1 MKLIGPFRQLLP
13 MTGLPL
19 RGALSDHQLPVLEH
33 AGLVVA
39 DGLVREIG
47 PFRDLH
53 DQAKSNNMEI
63 QLIEGERTAL
73 PGFVDAHTH
82 ICHSGS
88 RAADYALRNAGMTYL
103 EIAAAGGGIW
113 DTVSRTRESSLDALI
128 SGIVKRARK
137 HLGEG
142 VTTIE
147 VKSGYGLSI
156 EGELKMLHAIR
167 DAGKL
172 LDTDL
177 VPTCLAAH
185 IVPRDFSGSPSEYL
199 RLLSSRLLPAIKEAG
214 LCHRVDA
221 FIETTAFSPAEIAPY
236 FSEAK
241 RLGFD
246 ITVHADQFTT
256 GGSGVAVDVEAVS
269 ADHLEAST
277 GLEIERLAKSRVIAT
292 ALPGASIGLGCN
304 FAPARALLDAG
315 AALAIASDWNPGS
328 APMGQ
333 LLAQAA
339 ILGAFEKLTN
349 AEVLAGITFRAAA
362 ALRLPDRGSLEVGK
376 LADLA
381 VFATDDYREILY
393 RQGSLLP
400 ESVWKKGRL
409 VFQTTNP

>member
-13 MTGLPL
+13 MSGLPL
-19 RGALSDHQLPVLEH
+19 RGALRDNQLQVLEH
-33 AGLVVA
+33 AGIVVT
-39 DGLVREIG
+39 GGRIREIG
-47 PFRDLH
+47 KFNDLH
-53 DQAKSNNMEI
+53 GRVKSSSMDL
-63 QLIEGERTAL
+63 QLIEGEQTAL
-73 PGFVDAHTH
+73 PGFIDAHTH
-82 ICHSGS
+82 ICYSGS
-88 RAADYALRNAGMTYL
+88 RAADYALRNAGKTYL

-113 DTVSRTRESSLDALI
+113 DTVGRTRESSMGELAA
-128 SGIVKRARK
+128 GIVERATR

-156 EGELKMLHAIR
+156 KEEIKMLHAIR
-167 DAGKL
+167 DAGMQ
-172 LDTDL
+172 LDADL

-185 IVPRDFSGSPSEYL
+185 IVPRDFSGSAAEYL
-199 RLLSSRLLPAIKEAG
+199 RLLSTMLLPRLKEED
-214 LCHRVDA
+214 LCRRVDA
-221 FIETTAFSPAEIAPY
+221 FVETSAFSPADIAPY

-246 ITVHADQFTT
+246 ITVHADQFTP
-256 GGSGVAVDVEAVS
+256 GGSVVAIDFDAIS

-277 GLEIERLAKSRVIAT
+277 GVEIERLAKSRVIAT

-328 APMGQ
+328 GPMGQ

-349 AEVLAGITFRAAA
+349 AEVLAGITVRAAA
-362 ALRLPDRGSLEVGK
+362 ALRLPDRGSVEAGK

-381 VFATDDYREILY
+381 VFRTGDYREVLY
-393 RQGSLLP
+393 QQGSLRP
-400 ESVWKKGRL
+400 ESVWKEGRC
-409 VFQTTNP
+409 VFTTKYF